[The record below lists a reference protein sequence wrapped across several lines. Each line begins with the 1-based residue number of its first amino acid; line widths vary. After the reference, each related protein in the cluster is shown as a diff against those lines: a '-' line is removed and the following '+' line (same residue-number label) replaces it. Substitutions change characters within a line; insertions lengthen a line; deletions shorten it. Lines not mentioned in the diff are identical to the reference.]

1 MLDSAEALVESG
13 SLKRE
18 SLTSQHSRILALQM
32 SALGASLTAYIK

>member
-13 SLKRE
+13 SPKRE

-32 SALGASLTAYIK
+32 SALGTFLPAIIK